1 MAADLHIHNVK
12 SIRLTDTREH
22 STFVSRTIVIEDD
35 KGERHEIVL
44 FSKDVDN
51 EEALR
56 VWL

>member
-1 MAADLHIHNVK
+1 MADFSIHNVK
-12 SIRLTDTREH
+12 SVRLTEVREH

-35 KGERHEIVL
+35 QGNQHEVVL